1 VKEDTVTQADPA
13 IQPQLTIN
21 ISIDGRHYAVD
32 ERCLTGAQILAIAGL
47 PPGDQLFREVP
58 GPGDDEPIAPSEEV
72 ELRDG
77 EKFYAVPVGNFG

>member
-21 ISIDGRHYAVD
+21 IMIDGRHYTVH
-32 ERCLTGAQILAIAGL
+32 ERYLTGAQILALAGL

-58 GPGDDEPIAPSEEV
+58 GPGDDEPIGPDQVV

-77 EKFYAVPVGNFG
+77 GKFYAVPVGNFG

>member
-1 VKEDTVTQADPA
+1 MTQAHPE

-21 ISIDGRHYAVD
+21 ITIDGQHYAVHD
-32 ERCLTGAQILAIAGL
+32 RYLTGAQILAVAGL
-47 PPGDQLFREVP
+47 PPADQLFREVP
-58 GPGDDEPIAPSEEV
+58 GPGDDEPVGPDQVV